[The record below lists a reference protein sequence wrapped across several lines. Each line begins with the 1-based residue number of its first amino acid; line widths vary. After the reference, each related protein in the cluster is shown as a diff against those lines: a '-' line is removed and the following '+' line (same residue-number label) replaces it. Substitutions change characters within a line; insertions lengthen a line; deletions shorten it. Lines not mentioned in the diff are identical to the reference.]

1 MTTLD
6 GRVAII
12 TGATRGI
19 GLATARVFASAGV
32 AVVLAGRDEKLG
44 EEAAAAIEAGGGKA
58 RFVRTDVA
66 KSDDVASM
74 VAGAV
79 ASFGGVDYLVNN
91 AGVEIGKPLLET
103 TEEAWDWLMGT
114 NLKGHFLCAVAV
126 VPEMVKRGGGA
137 IVNTSSVLGVMSM
150 RNCGAY
156 CASKA
161 GILGLTRSM
170 ALEWAELGIRVNC
183 VLPGSTDTD
192 MMWFGIDKAQIPSR
206 RAAEEAIV
214 PVGRVADPREI
225 GEASLWLCS
234 PQASFVTGSSLVVDG
249 GALSEY
255 PGPRWSAAG

>member
-1 MTTLD
+1 MSTLD
-6 GRVAII
+6 GRVAIV

-19 GLATARVFASAGV
+19 GLATARVFAAAGA
-32 AVVLAGRDEKLG
+32 AVVLAGRNEELG
-44 EEAAAAIEAGGGKA
+44 EEAAASIQADGATA
-58 RFVRTDVA
+58 LFVRTDVA
-66 KSDDVASM
+66 KADDVASM
-74 VAGAV
+74 VARAI
-79 ASFGGVDYLVNN
+79 AAYGGVDYLVNN

-103 TEEAWDWLMGT
+103 TEADWDWLHGI
-114 NLKGHFLCAVAV
+114 NLKGHFLCAVTV

-137 IVNTSSVLGVMSM
+137 IVNTSSVLGLMSM

-192 MMWFGIDKAQIPSR
+192 MMWFGLDKAQIPSR

-214 PVGRVADPREI
+214 PLARVAEPREVA
-225 GEASLWLCS
+225 EASLWLCS
-234 PQASFVTGSSLVVDG
+234 PQASFVTGTSLLVDG

-255 PGPRWSAAG
+255 PGPRWSPAV